1 MHHGRYRKDRLFISD
16 DTFTDPLYRHR
27 NPIIGRTLAFNDLV
41 SAVSYFFIDT
51 VFGFLMHKMT
61 THFAKI
67 TQTDTGNIRIGPCG
81 KFTVSV
87 FPDDKRMHTAVI
99 YP

>member
-1 MHHGRYRKDRLFISD
+1 
-16 DTFTDPLYRHR
+16 
-27 NPIIGRTLAFNDLV
+27 
-41 SAVSYFFIDT
+41 
-51 VFGFLMHKMT
+51 MHKMT